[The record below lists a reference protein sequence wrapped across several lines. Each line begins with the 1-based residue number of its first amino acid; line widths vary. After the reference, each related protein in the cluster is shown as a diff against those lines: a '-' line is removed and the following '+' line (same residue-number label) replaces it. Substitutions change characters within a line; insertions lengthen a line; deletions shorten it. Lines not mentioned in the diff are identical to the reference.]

1 MGKAKRGCSPLN
13 GVDLGKIIE
22 WLAWYRGSPSTEEL
36 RRELKFAT
44 PIKSV
49 LGEEV
54 NPRLVWTEQGT
65 KNYSGPKILNREL
78 KFATPIKGV
87 FGEGVAA
94 PVVPNGLPKVEVEE
108 KNELRP
114 VEARDLAAISSDL
127 ELKEVNV
134 SCPKLD
140 EVSGGVDNDATGEDE
155 SESSESCSGST
166 TNEATS
172 ELEEVESEKEV
183 KSADDLDD
191 SDLEEKETGQ
201 GTAKEV
207 RGEDAVDEDK
217 EQIALPSGRG
227 EDFPKAAITNIRP
240 SAHNMFDKIPKKGLL
255 QQKMRAVPVSEFSES
270 EELNRSRAWMRMTT
284 GLLEGKVTR
293 RWPILVSFRMHQMCS
308 TKGLFRILKVIII
321 KLMSNRTRICV
332 SFLLLRGGKV

>member
-1 MGKAKRGCSPLN
+1 CFWRGGC
-13 GVDLGKIIE
+13 
-22 WLAWYRGSPSTEEL
+22 GSGCPD
-36 RRELKFAT
+36 
-44 PIKSV
+44 
-49 LGEEV
+49 
-54 NPRLVWTEQGT
+54 
-65 KNYSGPKILNREL
+65 
-78 KFATPIKGV
+78 
-87 FGEGVAA
+87 
-94 PVVPNGLPKVEVEE
+94 GLPKVEVEE

-207 RGEDAVDEDK
+207 RGEGILDSSALVFTSVPLFVDAVDEDK

-332 SFLLLRGGKV
+332 SFLLLREGRFDSVQL